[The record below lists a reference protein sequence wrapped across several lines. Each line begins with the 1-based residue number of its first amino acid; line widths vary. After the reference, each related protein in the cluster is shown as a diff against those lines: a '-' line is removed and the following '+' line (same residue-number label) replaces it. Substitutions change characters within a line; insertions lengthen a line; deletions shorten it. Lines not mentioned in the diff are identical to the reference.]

1 MPCATSDPLR
11 CRPVLELRDLY
22 LGVASNATKDDEHE
36 AALEML
42 ILVML
47 ADGRLRV
54 EESDEIEGFASD
66 QEWDSDTFN
75 YDTALGPA
83 FAKVRAA
90 MGIEGGVTALLDEI
104 DQRIA
109 SRVLRAQLVAEA
121 RSVADADHDRAA
133 AEDRV
138 IAKIIN
144 RFG

>member
-1 MPCATSDPLR
+1 M
-11 CRPVLELRDLY
+11 LELRDLY
-22 LGVASNATKDDEHE
+22 LGVAANATKDDEHE

-66 QEWDSDTFN
+66 QDWDSDTFN
-75 YDTALGPA
+75 YDNALGPA

-90 MGIEGGVTALLDEI
+90 MSTDGGVSALLDDI
-104 DQRIA
+104 DARIA

-133 AEDRV
+133 SEDRV